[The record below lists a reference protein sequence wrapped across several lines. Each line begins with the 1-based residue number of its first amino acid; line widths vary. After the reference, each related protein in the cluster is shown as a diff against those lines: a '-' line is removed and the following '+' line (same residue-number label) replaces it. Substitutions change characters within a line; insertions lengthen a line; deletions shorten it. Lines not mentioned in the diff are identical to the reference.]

1 MDKPSSS
8 LDEQIRKAMEEGYF
22 DNLPGKG
29 KPLGLQSNPHE
40 HPEWGMA
47 YHVLRTSGFTLPWIE
62 TRRVIEQE
70 FEETRSS
77 LERSWHWRCNQA
89 ESIDSENV
97 ASEWRRALEKFEE
110 KVKDLNKRIFN
121 YNLEIPS
128 IQFRRL
134 KIDLEQEISKITKQS
149 D

>member
-22 DNLPGKG
+22 DDLSGKG
-29 KPLGLQSNPHE
+29 KPLDLKSNPHE

-47 YHVLRTSGFTLPWIE
+47 YHVLRSSGFTLPWIE
-62 TRRVIEQE
+62 TRRIIEQE
-70 FEETRSS
+70 LEEARSS
-77 LERSWHWRCNQA
+77 LERSWHWWWSQVQNT
-89 ESIDSENV
+89 DSENV
-97 ASEWRRALEKFEE
+97 AREWQHALEKFEE
-110 KVKDLNKRIFN
+110 RVKDLNKRIFN
-121 YNLEIPS
+121 YNLQIPS

-134 KIDLEQEISKITKQS
+134 KINLEKEISKITKQS